1 LISDPE
7 LCRAVNITSAPNES
21 PSFPPLAN
29 SSCKRN
35 LCRSEWKKEFIASPS
50 NWVAITGKIC
60 CSRDGE
66 VDDSYSSLGKI
77 SKDRQIDRHI
87 DRQTDRLMKS
97 LIFFKALNYDV
108 G

>member
-1 LISDPE
+1 M
-7 LCRAVNITSAPNES
+7 
-21 PSFPPLAN
+21 
-29 SSCKRN
+29 
-35 LCRSEWKKEFIASPS
+35 
-50 NWVAITGKIC
+50 
-60 CSRDGE
+60 
-66 VDDSYSSLGKI
+66 DDSYSSLGKI